1 MNELISSG
9 RMIDL
14 IIGCMLVEGVA
25 LLAYRA
31 RTGRGI
37 APRALAGNLLAGILL
52 MLALR
57 GALTGAD
64 WKWIAL
70 CLAAALP
77 AHLADLAL
85 RWRR

>member
-9 RMIDL
+9 RAIDF
-14 IIGCMLVEGVA
+14 IIGCMLVEWIA
-25 LLAYRA
+25 ILAYGA

-37 APRALAGNLLAGILL
+37 APSALAGNLLAGILL

-57 GALTGAD
+57 GALVGAN